1 MKMVGPGRLSVVV
14 VTARL
19 TSVSMRVVVV
29 CTLLVETS
37 VMTSVATSGMMVV
50 WTVTVVV
57 LMKVRDQYAFVDVW
71 AARVV

>member
-19 TSVSMRVVVV
+19 ISVSMRVVVV

-57 LMKVRDQYAFVDVW
+57 LMMVRDQYAFVDVW

>member
-1 MKMVGPGRLSVVV
+1 MVV

-57 LMKVRDQYAFVDVW
+57 LIRVRDQYAFVDV
-71 AARVV
+71 